1 MSRVR
6 NMAETFVVVDR
17 DFAAETVD
25 VTDKLWAEIDERFG
39 DFAGRTLI
47 SSFSFD
53 EDWPTWEV
61 HPHGDEIVCLLSG
74 DAEMILALPGGD
86 ETVRLTEPGTF
97 VIVPKGT
104 WHTAKVKAP
113 TTMLFVTPGQDT
125 ENREQP
131 RRGGE

>member
-6 NMAETFVVVDR
+6 DIASTFVVVDR

-25 VTDKLWAEIDERFG
+25 VTDHLWVEIDKRFG
-39 DFAGRTLI
+39 DFAGRSLI
-47 SSFSFD
+47 SSFTFD

-61 HPHGDEIVCLLSG
+61 HPHGDEFVCLLSG
-74 DAEMILALPGGD
+74 NAEMTLALPAGD
-86 ETVRLTEPGTF
+86 EVVRLNKPGGF

-104 WHTAKVKAP
+104 WHTAKINAP

-131 RRGGE
+131 RRGE